1 MVSSEFLKDNCF
13 YKIIEGDNLSSE
25 QILSEIKE
33 SIKEVVP
40 IGAVVTE
47 VSFEGP
53 EIVIYTRNP
62 GIMMEDNDLIKK
74 LAKKLQKRVV
84 IRPDSTVLLDEEK
97 ATEKIRGVVPED
109 AGITDIIFDP
119 VTCEVT
125 IEAKKPGLVIG
136 KSGETLRDITKHVR
150 WAPRVIRTPPIRTDT
165 IAGVRAALRDNTE
178 QRKQIMKKIGQR
190 IYRGGNIKTDWVRVT
205 CLGGF
210 REVGRSA
217 ILLQTPES
225 KILLDCGV
233 NVATE
238 NPSRA
243 YPHLEI
249 PEIKYILSNQELD
262 AIIVTHAHLDH
273 SGFVP
278 YLYKYGYDG
287 PVYATP
293 PTRDLMSLLQ
303 KDYIDVAQREEKAAP
318 YSSKEIKETIR
329 HTIPLE
335 PNDVRDIAPD
345 IRLTLHS
352 AGHIIGSTSV
362 HLHIGNGLHNVLYTG
377 DFKFATSRLL
387 SKADISYP
395 RAETIIMESTYG
407 GAEDILSPREDSEKE
422 LIRVINETL
431 ERKGKVL
438 IPALAVGRSQEVML
452 ILEDYMR
459 RGVLK
464 EAPIFVD
471 GMIWEATAIHTA
483 YPEYLSKNLRSLIFT
498 KDQNPFLTKSLESV
512 GNSSKRQDII
522 EGDPCIIVATSGML
536 IGGPSVEYFK
546 ALADDPRNT
555 LVFVSYQ
562 GEGTMGRRIQK
573 GWNEIPIRESNGRTK
588 VIKVNMDIHT
598 IEGFSGHS
606 DRKQLMRFVRAM
618 SRKVQRI
625 LIGHGEAQKSMD
637 LASSIYKKYR
647 IETRAPMNLETVRL
661 V

>member
-1 MVSSEFLKDNCF
+1 MVSSEFLKDNHF
-13 YKIIEGDNLSSE
+13 YKITVGDNLSSE
-25 QILSEIKE
+25 QILEEIRDD
-33 SIKEVVP
+33 IKEVVP
-40 IGAVVTE
+40 VGAVITE

-62 GIMMEDNDLIKK
+62 GIMMEDNELIKK

-97 ATEKIRGVVPED
+97 AVEKIKRIVPED
-109 AGITDIIFDP
+109 AGITDVLFDS

-136 KSGETLRDITKHVR
+136 KSGETLREIMKYVR
-150 WAPRVIRTPPIRTDT
+150 WAPKVVRTPPIRTDT
-165 IAGVRAALRDNTE
+165 IAGVRAALRDNTG
-178 QRKQIMKKIGQR
+178 QRKQIMKKIGER
-190 IYRGGNIKTDWVRVT
+190 IYRKENIKTDWVRLT

-238 NPSRA
+238 NPNRA
-243 YPHLEI
+243 YPHLNI
-249 PEIKYILSNQELD
+249 PEMKYILSNQELD

-273 SGFVP
+273 SGFIP
-278 YLYKYGYDG
+278 YLYKYGYEG

-303 KDYIDVAQREEKAAP
+303 KDYIDVARKEEKAPP

-352 AGHIIGSTSV
+352 AGHILGSTSV
-362 HLHIGNGLHNVLYTG
+362 HLHVGNGLHNILYTG
-377 DFKFATSRLL
+377 DFKFAASRLL

-422 LIRVINETL
+422 MISIINETL
-431 ERKGKVL
+431 RRKGKVL

-459 RGVLK
+459 RGVLE
-464 EAPIFVD
+464 EAPIFID

-483 YPEYLSKNLRSLIFT
+483 HPEYLSKNLRSLIFT
-498 KDQNPFLTKSLESV
+498 KDQNPFLTDCLESV
-512 GNSSKRQDII
+512 GSTSKRQEII
-522 EGDPCIIVATSGML
+522 EGDPCIVIATSGML

-546 ALADDPRNT
+546 ALADDPKNT
-555 LVFVSYQ
+555 LIFVSYQ

-573 GWNEIPIRESNGRTK
+573 GWNEIPMRENNGKTK

-625 LIGHGEAQKSMD
+625 LICHGESKKTIDM
-637 LASSIYKKYR
+637 ASSIYKKYR

>member
-1 MVSSEFLKDNCF
+1 MVYSELLKVNYF
-13 YKIIEGDNLSSE
+13 YGVILGDNLSSE
-25 QILSEIKE
+25 QILNEIKE
-33 SIKEVVP
+33 KIKEVVP
-40 IGAVVTE
+40 VGAVITDVC
-47 VSFEGP
+47 FEGP
-53 EIVIYTRNP
+53 ELVIYTRNP
-62 GIMMEDNDLIKK
+62 GIMMQDDEIVKK

-84 IRPDSTVLLDEEK
+84 IRPDSTILLDEEK
-97 ATEKIRGVVPED
+97 AIEKIKEIVPED

-125 IEAKKPGLVIG
+125 IESKKPGLVIG
-136 KSGETLRDITKHVR
+136 KSGETLREITKQVR
-150 WAPRVIRTPPIRTDT
+150 WAPKAVRTPPIRTDT

-178 QRKQIMKKIGQR
+178 ERKQILRKIGER
-190 IYRGGNIKTDWVRVT
+190 IYRAANVSTDWVRVT

-217 ILLQTPES
+217 ILLETPES
-225 KILLDCGV
+225 KVLLDCGI
-233 NVATE
+233 NVATD

-243 YPHLEI
+243 YPYLNI

-262 AIIVTHAHLDH
+262 AIVVTHAHLDH
-273 SGFVP
+273 SGFIP
-278 YLYKYGYDG
+278 YLYKYGYEG

-303 KDYIDVAQREEKAAP
+303 KDYIDVAMRDEKAPP

-335 PNDVRDIAPD
+335 PNDVRDITPD
-345 IRLTLHS
+345 IRLTFHS
-352 AGHIIGSTSV
+352 AGHILGSVSA
-362 HLHIGNGLHNVLYTG
+362 HLHVGNGLHNVLYTG
-377 DFKFATSRLL
+377 DFKFGASRLL
-387 SKADISYP
+387 SKADIKYP

-407 GAEDILSPREDSEKE
+407 GSEDILTPRDESEKE
-422 LIRVINETL
+422 MIRVINKTL
-431 ERKGKVL
+431 KRKGKVL

-459 RGVLK
+459 RGVL
-464 EAPIFVD
+464 EEVPIFVD

-483 YPEYLSKNLRSLIFT
+483 YPEYLSKNLKNLIFT
-498 KDQNPFLTKSLESV
+498 KDLNPFLTKSLESV

-522 EGDPCIIVATSGML
+522 EGDPCIIIATSGML

-555 LVFVSYQ
+555 LIFVSYQ

-573 GWNEIPIRESNGRTK
+573 GWKEIPVRGENGKTK
-588 VIKVNMDIHT
+588 IIKVNMEVHT

-618 SRKVQRI
+618 SRKAQKI
-625 LIGHGEAQKSMD
+625 IIGHGEPQKSID
-637 LASSIYKKYR
+637 LASSIYKKFK